1 MIRTS
6 TRAHESSCA
15 TMLLRSR
22 RTTWVRVLSV
32 SAALLVVCLHA
43 STRGSSRQSANQ
55 GVTSRETRDSLTP
68 ARRLFSLDLSSS
80 QLLSDDG
87 DSDEDVDNANC
98 THPLAKNNSCEFV
111 YEYCSDD
118 VQLFNYLGFVACQLP
133 HVKVH

>member
-1 MIRTS
+1 M
-6 TRAHESSCA
+6 
-15 TMLLRSR
+15 
-22 RTTWVRVLSV
+22 RVLSV

-43 STRGSSRQSANQ
+43 SMRGSRHSANQ
-55 GVTSRETRDSLTP
+55 EVISESRETRDSLTP
-68 ARRLFSLDLSSS
+68 ARRLFSLNIPSS
-80 QLLSDDG
+80 QLLSDQDDG

-98 THPLAKNNSCEFV
+98 THPLEKNNSCEFV